1 MYTVPDKESFSLIF
15 FPSERVYFPS
25 FALFSFRERSTCF
38 YIGKIDALLKK
49 LSENCIKKIKKP

>member
-1 MYTVPDKESFSLIF
+1 MYTMTMYTVPDKESFSSDFF

-38 YIGKIDALLKK
+38 YIGKMDVPLKK
-49 LSENCIKKIKKP
+49 LS